1 MNDKELKKLSKEQL
15 ISLVKHEREHFNEAI
30 DRLMDTLIQTES
42 KLEETEK
49 ELKKARKR
57 AEDWE
62 HLWLR
67 ENAKKLRENAKK
79 LRERIEKIA
88 SVFIRFFYNPKEG
101 RLLRMRCRYIRR
113 WYVGILHAMWQCGV

>member
-1 MNDKELKKLSKEQL
+1 MNDSKKQL
-15 ISLVKHEREHFNEAI
+15 ILESLRNSMLKHEREHFNEAI

-67 ENAKKLRENAKK
+67 ENAKKLREIEAKSSFYGK
-79 LRERIEKIA
+79 GTRIVPNDK
-88 SVFIRFFYNPKEG
+88 
-101 RLLRMRCRYIRR
+101 
-113 WYVGILHAMWQCGV
+113 